1 MRAIGQHHVEREH
14 LVDGHV
20 GQAHVGLAAGQ
31 AELAD
36 AGLGAP
42 VADTLGDLGGE
53 RGRQGRAQHSRWSH
67 VEPVFRT
74 EGWYV
79 CPAEVTEIAA
89 VEHQEVVGAQLLSKR
104 LVNEGG
110 VHRHFGHSQRL
121 QLLRLRGLQLGKP
134 GQVAPRVFRGLL
146 SQLLYYCLDV
156 TDEPAMAALFAEI
169 EAEWGGL
176 DTLCANAGIAGP
188 TALVEDIAL
197 ADWRACLAVNLEGA
211 FLAAKYAAPMMKRQG
226 AGVMLLTSS
235 TVGLT
240 GYPRRAPYAAAK
252 WAVLGLMKTLA
263 MELGPHGIRANAL
276 CPGAV
281 EGLRMEAVM
290 DREAAAKGL
299 TRQEIHD
306 AYASGTSMRTWVTGA
321 DIANM
326 AVFLASPEARFV
338 SGQVI
343 AVDGHTF
350 NPDPKV

>member
-1 MRAIGQHHVEREH
+1 MPLAPDTRVLITAGAGGIGRAMGEAFAAAGARVWVTDIAG
-14 LVDGHV
+14 D
-20 GQAHVGLAAGQ
+20 ALAAG
-31 AELAD
+31 
-36 AGLGAP
+36 P
-42 VADTLGDLGGE
+42 
-53 RGRQGRAQHSRWSH
+53 
-67 VEPVFRT
+67 
-74 EGWYV
+74 EGWRK
-79 CPAEVTEIAA
+79 T
-89 VEHQEVVGAQLLSKR
+89 
-104 LVNEGG
+104 
-110 VHRHFGHSQRL
+110 
-121 QLLRLRGLQLGKP
+121 
-134 GQVAPRVFRGLL
+134 
-146 SQLLYYCLDV
+146 CLDV

-176 DTLCANAGIAGP
+176 DTLCANAGVAGP

-197 ADWRACLAVNLEGA
+197 EDWRACVSVSLEGA

-226 AGVMLLTSS
+226 AGTMLLTSS
-235 TVGLT
+235 TAGFF
-240 GYPRRAPYAAAK
+240 GYPHRAPYAAAK
-252 WAVLGLMKTLA
+252 WAVIGLMKTLA

-350 NPDPKV
+350 NPDPKI